1 MTNTP
6 LDTII
11 TKVLANDIVE
21 NRLTLF
27 RRFLETEL
35 FILIDNPD
43 NPKPE
48 LMQINGEIILL
59 AFDCEEKLIDFAG
72 EKTFFIS
79 MSGRRL
85 MAQND
90 STGIALNLNNMGGGY
105 ILTNDVIEWLMKNT
119 QSQKEIVQR
128 NTNEITSPSIVTE
141 RFVELLDEAL
151 AASFGLADY
160 AVLVKDLTKP
170 GSKNLLLIFV
180 GSVKLYHDAL
190 AQQASEAFSLSGIQ
204 DIILDITFCKSED
217 ELVAKALL
225 VGLRFDLPQ
234 IEKPSEP
241 KAPGMDPSKPPLLR

>member
-48 LMQINGEIILL
+48 LMQIDGEIISL

-85 MAQND
+85 IAQND

-141 RFVELLDEAL
+141 RFIELLDEAL

-217 ELVAKALL
+217 ELVKKALL

-241 KAPGMDPSKPPLLR
+241 KAPGMDPTKPPLLR

>member
-48 LMQINGEIILL
+48 LMQIDGEIISL

-85 MAQND
+85 IAQND

-141 RFVELLDEAL
+141 RFIELLDEAL

-217 ELVAKALL
+217 ELVKKALI

-241 KAPGMDPSKPPLLR
+241 KAPGMDPTKPPLLR

>member
-85 MAQND
+85 IAQND

-141 RFVELLDEAL
+141 RFIELLDEAL

-241 KAPGMDPSKPPLLR
+241 KAPGMDPTKPPLLR

>member
-85 MAQND
+85 IAQND

-241 KAPGMDPSKPPLLR
+241 KAPGMDPTKPPLLR

>member
-6 LDTII
+6 LDAII

-141 RFVELLDEAL
+141 RFIELLDEAL

-241 KAPGMDPSKPPLLR
+241 KAPGMDPTKPPLLR

>member
-48 LMQINGEIILL
+48 LMQIDGEIISL

-85 MAQND
+85 IAQND

-128 NTNEITSPSIVTE
+128 NTNEIASPSIVTE

-170 GSKNLLLIFV
+170 ESKNLLLIFV

-241 KAPGMDPSKPPLLR
+241 KAPGMDPTKPPLLR

>member
-43 NPKPE
+43 NPRPE
-48 LMQINGEIILL
+48 LMQIDGEIILL

-85 MAQND
+85 IAQND

-241 KAPGMDPSKPPLLR
+241 KAPGMDPTKPPLLR

>member
-48 LMQINGEIILL
+48 LMQIDGEIISL

-85 MAQND
+85 IAQNH

-128 NTNEITSPSIVTE
+128 NTNEITSPSIITE

-241 KAPGMDPSKPPLLR
+241 KVPGMDPTKPPLLR

>member
-11 TKVLANDIVE
+11 SKVLANDIVE

-35 FILIDNPD
+35 FILIDNSD

-85 MAQND
+85 IAQND

-180 GSVKLYHDAL
+180 GSVKFYHDAL

-241 KAPGMDPSKPPLLR
+241 KAPGMDPTKPPLLR

>member
-35 FILIDNPD
+35 FILIDDPD

-48 LMQINGEIILL
+48 LMQIDGEIISL

-85 MAQND
+85 IAQND

-241 KAPGMDPSKPPLLR
+241 KAPGMDPTKPPLLR

>member
-48 LMQINGEIILL
+48 LMQIDGEIISL

-85 MAQND
+85 IAQND

-128 NTNEITSPSIVTE
+128 NTNEIASPSIVTE

-241 KAPGMDPSKPPLLR
+241 KAPGMDPTKPPLLR

>member
-48 LMQINGEIILL
+48 LMQIDGEIISL

-85 MAQND
+85 IAQND

-204 DIILDITFCKSED
+204 DLILDITFCKSED
-217 ELVAKALL
+217 ELVKKALL

-241 KAPGMDPSKPPLLR
+241 KAPGMDPNKPPMLR

>member
-48 LMQINGEIILL
+48 LMQIDGEIISL

-85 MAQND
+85 IAQND

-217 ELVAKALL
+217 ELVKKALL

-241 KAPGMDPSKPPLLR
+241 KAPGMDPTKPPLLR

>member
-48 LMQINGEIILL
+48 LMQIDGEIISL

-85 MAQND
+85 IAQND

-128 NTNEITSPSIVTE
+128 NTNEIASPSIVTE

-217 ELVAKALL
+217 ELVKKALL
-225 VGLRFDLPQ
+225 VGLRFDLPL

-241 KAPGMDPSKPPLLR
+241 KAPGMDPTKPPLLR

>member
-48 LMQINGEIILL
+48 LMQIDGEIILL
-59 AFDCEEKLIDFAG
+59 AFDCEEKLIDFVG

-85 MAQND
+85 IAQND

-241 KAPGMDPSKPPLLR
+241 KAPGMDPTKPPLLR

>member
-35 FILIDNPD
+35 FILIDDPD

-48 LMQINGEIILL
+48 LMQIDGEIISL

-85 MAQND
+85 IAQND

-128 NTNEITSPSIVTE
+128 NTNEIASPSIVTE

-217 ELVAKALL
+217 ELVKKALL

-241 KAPGMDPSKPPLLR
+241 KAPGMDPTKPPLLR